1 MAVAFGFDD
10 DNNEEIEH
18 EDDGVKREKRKEEK
32 ETRIMERNED
42 ECGNISYDF
51 CYYFSFTLQIL
62 FLQPEPPIP

>member
-1 MAVAFGFDD
+1 MALK
-10 DNNEEIEH
+10 E
-18 EDDGVKREKRKEEK
+18 REGKEEK

-62 FLQPEPPIP
+62 FVQPEPPIP